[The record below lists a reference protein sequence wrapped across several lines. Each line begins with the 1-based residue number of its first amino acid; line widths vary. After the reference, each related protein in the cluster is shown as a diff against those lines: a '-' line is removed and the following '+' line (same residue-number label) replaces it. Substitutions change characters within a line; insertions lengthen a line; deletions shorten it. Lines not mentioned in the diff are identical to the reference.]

1 MEAAMPESLRI
12 TERHEDPY
20 AWVLAQ
26 AARLRRGSA
35 GLKGVDRAGLSE
47 FLEEWAEEMLSGA
60 RSQLVN
66 LMAHMAKVARPRNPA
81 VLGDWR
87 RERASA
93 RSIRRRKRQQ
103 NPGFS
108 TASGRLCIGR
118 SLCFFQKII
127 NHCRALQR
135 QMCGTV

>member
-1 MEAAMPESLRI
+1 MPEGLQI
-12 TERHEDPY
+12 TDRHQDPY
-20 AWVLAQ
+20 AWALTQ
-26 AARLRRGSA
+26 AEQLRRGAA
-35 GLKGVDRAGLSE
+35 GLKTADREGLRE